1 MFNFQNLVVMASQAM
16 MKKMLASD
24 EMYKQWQAFSKK
36 LGLPQTS
43 RAEFDSLV
51 NSFNNTDPQAKLNQL
66 GSINPEQLQ
75 KFLYYVLNMERS
87 DYYKADEAPQ
97 YYVER
102 ALDFLNDKDAPEGK
116 AKRYYVA
123 MHCMD

>member
-1 MFNFQNLVVMASQAM
+1 MFNFQNLVAMASQAM

-51 NSFNNTDPQAKLNQL
+51 NSFNNTDPQAK
-66 GSINPEQLQ
+66 
-75 KFLYYVLNMERS
+75 
-87 DYYKADEAPQ
+87 
-97 YYVER
+97 
-102 ALDFLNDKDAPEGK
+102 
-116 AKRYYVA
+116 
-123 MHCMD
+123 

>member
-1 MFNFQNLVVMASQAM
+1 MFNFQNLVAMASQAM

-36 LGLPQTS
+36 P
-43 RAEFDSLV
+43 
-51 NSFNNTDPQAKLNQL
+51 
-66 GSINPEQLQ
+66 
-75 KFLYYVLNMERS
+75 
-87 DYYKADEAPQ
+87 
-97 YYVER
+97 
-102 ALDFLNDKDAPEGK
+102 LDFLNDKDAPEGK

>member
-1 MFNFQNLVVMASQAM
+1 MFNFQNLVAMASQAM

-51 NSFNNTDPQAKLNQL
+51 NSFNNTDPQAKWNGVITTKPMKLRNTTSSGL
-66 GSINPEQLQ
+66 LT
-75 KFLYYVLNMERS
+75 F
-87 DYYKADEAPQ
+87 
-97 YYVER
+97 
-102 ALDFLNDKDAPEGK
+102 
-116 AKRYYVA
+116 
-123 MHCMD
+123 

>member
-1 MFNFQNLVVMASQAM
+1 MFNFQNLVAMTSQAM

-75 KFLYYVLNMERS
+75 KFLGNFM
-87 DYYKADEAPQ
+87 K
-97 YYVER
+97 
-102 ALDFLNDKDAPEGK
+102 
-116 AKRYYVA
+116 
-123 MHCMD
+123 